1 MFQSKGWNKH
11 IWNHQLELMLD
22 EKKKSGTNGNQ
33 MQRVEIVN
41 CPTTE
46 MIHLIQLVQ
55 GFLGKDIIL
64 LTMFSTIK
72 SSKNQI

>member
-1 MFQSKGWNKH
+1 
-11 IWNHQLELMLD
+11 
-22 EKKKSGTNGNQ
+22 

-64 LTMFSTIK
+64 LTMFSMIK